1 MKVTVCIGSSCHIKG
16 SRQVVEGLQYL
27 IAKEGLGDKVE
38 LGGTF
43 CMGKCQQGVCVT
55 VDDNFFSVTPDTV
68 KEFFDKEIKAKV
80 GRPARAMPD
89 YGIALPLKMYRFSGE
104 KQRIYDIYR
113 SMRRKLLSPQGCSR
127 NS

>member
-16 SRQVVEGLQYL
+16 SRQVVEQLQYL
-27 IAKEGLGDKVE
+27 IGENKLGDKVE

-68 KEFFDKEIKAKV
+68 DEFFAKEVVAKV
-80 GRPARAMPD
+80 
-89 YGIALPLKMYRFSGE
+89 K
-104 KQRIYDIYR
+104 
-113 SMRRKLLSPQGCSR
+113 
-127 NS
+127 